1 MAKKKLASN
10 PYEVSQQVVWHDPTT
25 YDPTKHAPPYM
36 PEPRLPLT
44 ASQRMAVHTV
54 VSSQIDHKVSH
65 SLFPELP
72 PLAGLLA
79 VLQAASLIH
88 KTHHWQTSGGHFYA
102 DHLLFDR
109 LYTESQGFID
119 QVAERAVGSGSPG
132 VVDVSAQTKIIDNL
146 VNHLCDGSTDP
157 GRMLEVSLMT
167 ESLVLQSIGLAMQK
181 LKDQGALSNGT
192 DNLLQGAAD
201 QHETFVYLLKQRTTP
216 QPTYSYG
223 R

>member
-1 MAKKKLASN
+1 MAKKLASN
-10 PYEVSQQVVWHDPTT
+10 PYEEGQQVVWHDPTS

-36 PEPRLPLT
+36 PEPRSPLT
-44 ASQRMAVHTV
+44 ASQKQSAHKVA
-54 VSSQIDHKVSH
+54 SSQINPKVAH
-65 SLFPELP
+65 SLFPDLP

-88 KTHHWQTSGGHFYA
+88 KTHHWQTGGGHFYA

-109 LYTESQGFID
+109 LYTESQAFID
-119 QVAERAVGSGSPG
+119 QVAERAVGIDQAN
-132 VVDVSAQTKIIDNL
+132 VVDVSAQTKVIDML

-157 GRMLEVSLMT
+157 ENMVAVSLNT
-167 ESLVLQSIGLAMQK
+167 ESLVLQSIGLAIQK
-181 LKDQGALSNGT
+181 LKGQGTLSNGT